1 MKTSQ
6 DRQQQIRRERVEAVI
21 DGRIAALFGRLPML
35 CGFALEA
42 DLRPAE
48 VSVHS
53 WPGYVAGE
61 DLYSEIVTELADLVD
76 ERPDAA
82 ELLGGRTFARALQ

>member
-6 DRQQQIRRERVEAVI
+6 DRQQQIRRERVEELI

-35 CGFALEA
+35 CGFAIEA
-42 DLRPAE
+42 DLQLAE

-53 WPGYVAGE
+53 WPGYIAGE
-61 DLYSEIVTELADLVD
+61 DLYGEIVTALADLVD

>member
-6 DRQQQIRRERVEAVI
+6 DGQQQIRRERVEALI

-42 DLRPAE
+42 DLQLAE

-61 DLYSEIVTELADLVD
+61 DLYGEIVTALADLVD
-76 ERPDAA
+76 ERPDAV
-82 ELLGGRTFARALQ
+82 ELLRGRTFARALQ

>member
-1 MKTSQ
+1 MKTSH
-6 DRQQQIRRERVEAVI
+6 DRQQIRRERVEAVI

-35 CGFALEA
+35 CGFALKA
-42 DLRPAE
+42 DLQPAE

-76 ERPDAA
+76 ERPDATP
-82 ELLGGRTFARALQ
+82 LLSGRTFARTLQ

>member
-6 DRQQQIRRERVEAVI
+6 DRQQQIRRERVEALI

-35 CGFALEA
+35 CGFAIEA
-42 DLRPAE
+42 DLQLAE

-61 DLYSEIVTELADLVD
+61 DLYGEIVTALADLVD
-76 ERPDAA
+76 ERPDAV
-82 ELLGGRTFARALQ
+82 ELLRGRTFARALQ

>member
-6 DRQQQIRRERVEAVI
+6 DRQQQIRRERVEALI

-42 DLRPAE
+42 DLQLAE

-53 WPGYVAGE
+53 WPGYIAGE
-61 DLYSEIVTELADLVD
+61 DLYDEIMTATPWSCCAAGRSRARSSDRVD
-76 ERPDAA
+76 
-82 ELLGGRTFARALQ
+82 

>member
-6 DRQQQIRRERVEAVI
+6 HRQQQIRRERVEAVI

-35 CGFALEA
+35 CGFALKA
-42 DLRPAE
+42 DLQPAE

-76 ERPDAA
+76 ERPDATP
-82 ELLGGRTFARALQ
+82 LLSGRTFARTLQ

>member
-1 MKTSQ
+1 MLQ
-6 DRQQQIRRERVEAVI
+6 LGCVEAP
-21 DGRIAALFGRLPML
+21 LFGVFAMRSCQLL

-42 DLRPAE
+42 DLQLAE

-76 ERPDAA
+76 ERPDATP
-82 ELLGGRTFARALQ
+82 LLSGRTFARTLQ

>member
-6 DRQQQIRRERVEAVI
+6 DRQQQIRRERVEALI

-42 DLRPAE
+42 DLQLAE

-53 WPGYVAGE
+53 WPGYIAGE
-61 DLYSEIVTELADLVD
+61 DLYDEIMTALADLVD
-76 ERPDAA
+76 ERPDAV
-82 ELLGGRTFARALQ
+82 ELLRGRTFARALQ

>member
-6 DRQQQIRRERVEAVI
+6 DRQQQIRRERVEALI

-42 DLRPAE
+42 DLQLAE

-53 WPGYVAGE
+53 WPAYVAGE
-61 DLYSEIVTELADLVD
+61 DLYGEIVTALADLVD
-76 ERPDAA
+76 ERPDAV
-82 ELLGGRTFARALQ
+82 ELLRGRTFARALQ

>member
-1 MKTSQ
+1 MKTFQ

-21 DGRIAALFGRLPML
+21 EGRIGSLFQRLPML

-42 DLRPAE
+42 DLQPAE

-61 DLYSEIVTELADLVD
+61 DLYNEIVNALADLVD
-76 ERPDAA
+76 ERPDAV
-82 ELLGGRTFARALQ
+82 ELLRGRTFARAIQ